1 MDNRDPKPSDKI
13 IHQPLNRQTVIDL
26 ARALATI
33 SENSN
38 KKLVSKER
46 DTETQTA
53 EIFLASTLRAH
64 ASEFIGSWLACKDEY
79 EPLMNGVAGLLR
91 RCTGIN
97 DHIAAQLKG
106 NE

>member
-1 MDNRDPKPSDKI
+1 MMSTTTEEKT
-13 IHQPLNRQTVIDL
+13 IHQIHPSLNRQTVIEL

-33 SENSN
+33 AENSN

-53 EIFLASTLRAH
+53 EIFLSATLRAH

-91 RCTGIN
+91 RSNGIN
-97 DHIAAQLKG
+97 AHIEARLK
-106 NE
+106 